1 MCVYFYFNFC
11 HCVYP
16 LNHKILWYRTFDSL
30 SPTFIDVLLQ
40 IVSIVNSGLGAGSL
54 LEIYLLS
61 WKCFQ
66 SSSSRLHPAG
76 ERSRFRIL
84 SRETTTSRQQ
94 SSAQW
99 DVRRTNPFTLQN
111 YLLILC
117 SPSNYQG
124 PRLQWSYLVLGR
136 HREQWRWMLS
146 TILYLHRK
154 HTCLKTVPNPQVL
167 PLCSGAGQEAGG
179 CLFNKAR

>member
-1 MCVYFYFNFC
+1 MCVYFFFNFS

-16 LNHKILWYRTFDSL
+16 SNHKILWYRTFDSL

-84 SRETTTSRQQ
+84 SRETTSSRQQ

-99 DVRRTNPFTLQN
+99 DVRRTNPFTPQN
-111 YLLILC
+111 YL
-117 SPSNYQG
+117 
-124 PRLQWSYLVLGR
+124 SYVVAVITKVNGFRQTLDTGNSGGLGGGR
-136 HREQWRWMLS
+136 YSLP
-146 TILYLHRK
+146 LYLHRFF
-154 HTCLKTVPNPQVL
+154 
-167 PLCSGAGQEAGG
+167 S
-179 CLFNKAR
+179 LFQKCP